1 MKHALRGIVRRTGE
15 PVWSRLWPR
24 VEAVAERHAAGAARE
39 LRGEIAELRAE
50 IRGDLAGLHE
60 AVDRLAGLFG
70 RMDWTEGE
78 TRRIGPHVAAL
89 DQRVAGL
96 ERQQLDRQPTGL
108 TTDDEQQREARSLV
122 SEIRTEHSRVRAR
135 LSVVAAY
142 EHRITQLERAV
153 EADWP

>member
-1 MKHALRGIVRRTGE
+1 MRRTGE

-24 VEAVAERHAAGAARE
+24 VEAVAQRHAAGAALE
-39 LRGEIAELRAE
+39 LRGEIAELRTE
-50 IRGDLAGLHE
+50 IRGDLAALHE

-89 DQRVAGL
+89 DQRVACL
-96 ERQQLDRQPTGL
+96 ERPIDVV
-108 TTDDEQQREARSLV
+108 DDDQRREARSLV
-122 SEIRTEHSRVRAR
+122 TEIRTEHSRVRAR
-135 LSVVAAY
+135 LSAVAAY

>member
-39 LRGEIAELRAE
+39 LRGEIAELRTE
-50 IRGDLAGLHE
+50 LRGDVAALHE
-60 AVDRLAGLFG
+60 AVDRLSSLFG

-89 DQRVAGL
+89 DQRLAGL
-96 ERQQLDRQPTGL
+96 ERQPTEL
-108 TTDDEQQREARSLV
+108 ITDDDQQREARSLV
-122 SEIRTEHSRVRAR
+122 TEIRTEHSRVRAR

>member
-1 MKHALRGIVRRTGE
+1 M
-15 PVWSRLWPR
+15 SR
-24 VEAVAERHAAGAARE
+24 A
-39 LRGEIAELRAE
+39 
-50 IRGDLAGLHE
+50 
-60 AVDRLAGLFG
+60 
-70 RMDWTEGE
+70 EGE

-96 ERQQLDRQPTGL
+96 ERQQPDRQPTGL

-122 SEIRTEHSRVRAR
+122 SEIRTEHSLVRAR

-153 EADWP
+153 EADRP